1 MLQSD
6 YGGLG
11 TEISLAYPPY
21 HVYCYPGCMNPELQ
35 PVQLSEWDPWG
46 SLSDP
51 PPCWIYIW
59 TVRSEWVLL
68 SLIWAFVNWRCN
80 SSQVLEGWEDRMQQ
94 TKYTRMQPRR
104 SLLRLPLCHPCK
116 IVFGEWCFLS
126 PSKHIAATFHWSNS
140 IWGFL
145 SWDKSLTVGC
155 VLWEAVMYSAST
167 ESYLGL
173 SLKVRF
179 PFSLSVYSAHPSCSA
194 SHCQGTRSR
203 KFLSSLPSELL
214 TQRLAHCHPMDFL
227 IKWEGEMLPEHHL
240 HFNPWIKQH
249 TSVSQLSSS
258 SWL

>member
-1 MLQSD
+1 MLSRDVHSQAPEQWTKSSVSAAKEITLHLSLWSQMLQSD

-35 PVQLSEWDPWG
+35 PVQLSEWDPSG

-51 PPCWIYIW
+51 HPCWTYIW

-126 PSKHIAATFHWSNS
+126 P
-140 IWGFL
+140 L
-145 SWDKSLTVGC
+145 
-155 VLWEAVMYSAST
+155 
-167 ESYLGL
+167 
-173 SLKVRF
+173 
-179 PFSLSVYSAHPSCSA
+179 
-194 SHCQGTRSR
+194 
-203 KFLSSLPSELL
+203 
-214 TQRLAHCHPMDFL
+214 
-227 IKWEGEMLPEHHL
+227 
-240 HFNPWIKQH
+240 
-249 TSVSQLSSS
+249 
-258 SWL
+258 